1 MTQFVRLSRFA
12 AALAAIIAIVA
23 SMRLASAEETVRLAF
38 LKTLGVVPV
47 IDAQQMGYFSKEGL
61 KVDMI
66 TVNNGPAV
74 VSAVVGGSADI
85 GFSATLPVISAVAE
99 HQPIREFM
107 ISTVEHWPLEEGLG
121 EYLVASERSGIK
133 TLQDLK
139 GKTVASNATNGGCD
153 LMIRDHIRAA
163 GMPASEMKMVVIPF
177 PQMKAALELG
187 TIDAACAVAPFSSAI
202 MASLQIKPTVLAKGI
217 IADLPQI
224 KSFAVAGYFA
234 RSDWLA
240 KNKTAAAGFMRAM
253 VAADEDLAT
262 HPDKYHQIIV
272 NDFNISAELAE
283 KIGFAPNTGSMVAE
297 PKQLEMP
304 IAALVRTGLLKVA
317 IPAADVVFTIQP

>member
-1 MTQFVRLSRFA
+1 MIQFARLPRFA
-12 AALAAIIAIVA
+12 AVLAGFLAAVA
-23 SMRLASAEETVRLAF
+23 SVGPAAGEETVRLAY
-38 LKTLGVVPV
+38 LKTLAIVPV
-47 IDAQQMGYFSKEGL
+47 IDAQQMGYFSKEGI

-66 TVNNGPAV
+66 SLNNGPAV

-85 GFSATLPVISAVAE
+85 GFAATLPVISAVAE

-107 ISTVEHWPLEEGLG
+107 ISTVEHWPLENGLG
-121 EYLVASERSGIK
+121 EYLIASARSGAK

-163 GMPASEMKMVVIPF
+163 GIAATEMKMVVIPF

-187 TIDAACAVAPFSSAI
+187 TVDAVCAVDPFYSAI
-202 MASLQIKPTVLAKGI
+202 MASPQIKGTVLAKGI

-224 KSFAVAGYFA
+224 GSFAVAGFFG

-240 KNKTAAAGFMRAM
+240 KNKSAAAGFMRAI
-253 VAADEDLAT
+253 VAADKDLAA

-272 NDFNISAELAE
+272 SEFKMSEELAG
-283 KIGFAPNTGSMVAE
+283 KIGFAPNMGSVVAE
-297 PKQLEMP
+297 PKQLETP
-304 IAALVRTGLLKVA
+304 IAALVRTGLLKEA
-317 IPAADVVFTIQP
+317 IPAADVGFTIQP

>member
-1 MTQFVRLSRFA
+1 MTQLVRLSRFA
-12 AALAAIIAIVA
+12 AVLAGLVA
-23 SMRLASAEETVRLAF
+23 VVAVVRPAAAEETVRLAF
-38 LKTLGVVPV
+38 LKTLGIVPV
-47 IDAQQMGYFSKEGL
+47 IDAQQMGYFSKEGI
-61 KVDMI
+61 KVEMI
-66 TVNNGPAV
+66 TLNNGPAV

-85 GFSATLPVISAVAE
+85 GSAATLPVISAVAE

-107 ISTVEHWPLEEGLG
+107 ISTVEHWPLEAGVG
-121 EYLVASERSGIK
+121 ESLIASTRSGIK

-163 GMPASEMKMVVIPF
+163 GIPASEMKMVVIPF

-187 TIDAACAVAPFSSAI
+187 TVDALCAIDPFSSAI
-202 MASLQIKPTVLAKGI
+202 MASPQIKPTLLARGI
-217 IADLPQI
+217 IADLPQVG
-224 KSFAVAGYFA
+224 SFAVAGYFG

-240 KNKTAAAGFMRAM
+240 KNTTAAAGFMRAM
-253 VAADEDLAT
+253 VTANQDLAA

-272 NDFNISAELAE
+272 SEFKMPAELAE
-283 KIGFAPNTGSMVAE
+283 KIGFAPNTGSVVAE
-297 PKQLEMP
+297 PKQLETP
-304 IAALVRTGLLKVA
+304 IAALVRTGLLKGA

>member
-1 MTQFVRLSRFA
+1 MTQLVRLSRFA
-12 AALAAIIAIVA
+12 AVLAGLVA
-23 SMRLASAEETVRLAF
+23 VVAAARPAAAEETVRLAF
-38 LKTLGVVPV
+38 LKTLGIVPV
-47 IDAQQMGYFSKEGL
+47 IDAQQMGYFSKEGI

-66 TVNNGPAV
+66 TLNNGPAV

-121 EYLVASERSGIK
+121 EHLVASARSGIE

-163 GMPASEMKMVVIPF
+163 GIPASAMKMVVIPF

-187 TIDAACAVAPFSSAI
+187 TVDAVCAVDPFYAAI
-202 MASLQIKPTVLAKGI
+202 MASPQIKPTVLAKGI
-217 IADLPQI
+217 VADLPQI
-224 KSFAVAGYFA
+224 GSFAIAGYFGRA
-234 RSDWLA
+234 DWLA
-240 KNKTAAAGFMRAM
+240 KNKSAAAGFLRAM
-253 VAADEDLAT
+253 VAADRDLADNL
-262 HPDKYHQIIV
+262 DKYHQIIV
-272 NDFNISAELAE
+272 SEFKMSAELAD
-283 KIGFAPNTGSMVAE
+283 KIGFAPNTGSVVAE
-297 PKQLEMP
+297 PTQFETP
-304 IAALVRTGLLKVA
+304 IAALVRTGLLKEA
-317 IPAADVVFTIQP
+317 IPPADVVFTIQP